1 MIVFLKID
9 DAFKLKQLR
18 KIHKI
23 KYEKNT
29 SNYRVLVSR
38 LISRKKFPQ
47 ATYGIT
53 I

>member
-9 DAFKLKQLR
+9 TFKLKQLR
-18 KIHKI
+18 KTHKI
-23 KYEKNT
+23 KYEKNR
-29 SNYRVLVSR
+29 SNYRSWVSR

-47 ATYGIT
+47 ATYGIM